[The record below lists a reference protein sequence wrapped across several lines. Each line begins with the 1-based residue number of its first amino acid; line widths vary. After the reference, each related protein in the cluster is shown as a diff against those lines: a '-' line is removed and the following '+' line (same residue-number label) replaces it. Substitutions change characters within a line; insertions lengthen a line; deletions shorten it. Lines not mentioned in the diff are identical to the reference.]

1 MAADQEKLSIEFA
14 GSARAQALA
23 EQAFNVLRGRGMFMS
38 SNAPIR
44 VPLESVRAFLASQ
57 AGASADE
64 VDEALAAN
72 AAIFAIET
80 ADDDVTYVVTTREG
94 RSPAQVVVPNIH
106 TFNARFLTP
115 LPKPAVPAAPKRERA
130 KVDPSWASFSLS
142 DYADLPDE
150 EEDEAEDV
158 PAPTIGAEDIEM
170 ILEPLTAIASAQIA
184 AKPAEEP
191 AAEAPAVEVEPK
203 AAAAPPP
210 PATPTSATSEV
221 AGLDDDAIAGAIRAV
236 LPNDVHV
243 AHFGDQWMAE
253 DRVPRL
259 SRGDLRRIKEYIEEQ
274 EQPLTDAV
282 LVQDVLNV
290 RPNSAEFDLMKFAL
304 NFRLSREHRD
314 FEFVGTSDQRFWSTS
329 NLPPIGTTRRKPN
342 EIGTDY
348 RFLVDEVTEQP
359 VEPRSVASIDH
370 IVTFYEYTL
379 GLLPYDAD
387 MQRLLPAPV
396 IEDQKTAV
404 LTFEIPQLYTTYLA
418 ELRYPTPNRGGF
430 LLGLDD
436 LYTESL
442 VPGSILAIS
451 ATENDGHY
459 KVEFIAT
466 KDRSERLLELDD
478 RRAARYTFRPT
489 TFASDVDDNWL
500 LTEERFPAL
509 GSEKPLEERVRRRPE
524 AVVEATFRRIG
535 VDDGNG
541 GKMATFAELLAVV
554 NVERPFSPELL
565 ASTLEADTNV
575 TADGDTYTYA
585 TGA

>member
-14 GSARAQALA
+14 GSERAQTLA
-23 EQAFNVLRGRGMFMS
+23 EQAFNVLRARGMFMS
-38 SNAPIR
+38 NNAPIR
-44 VPLESVRAFLASQ
+44 VTLDSVREFLGSQ
-57 AGASADE
+57 ASASADE

-72 AAIFAIET
+72 AAIFAIESG
-80 ADDDVTYVVTTREG
+80 DDDVAYVVTTREG
-94 RSPAQVVVPNIH
+94 RSPAAGSAPNIH
-106 TFNARFLTP
+106 TFASRFHTP
-115 LPKPAVPAAPKRERA
+115 LPKPAVPATPKRERA
-130 KVDPSWASFSLS
+130 KVDPSWANFSLS
-142 DYADLPDE
+142 DYADLLDE
-150 EEDEAEDV
+150 EEDEVEAT
-158 PAPTIGAEDIEM
+158 PAPTIGAEDIEL
-170 ILEPLTAIASAQIA
+170 ILEPLNALAAAPAQ
-184 AKPAEEP
+184 PAPTEEAP
-191 AAEAPAVEVEPK
+191 ATAPAVEEP
-203 AAAAPPP
+203 APEPAP
-210 PATPTSATSEV
+210 APATATSAV
-221 AGLDDDAIAGAIRAV
+221 AGLADAAIADAIRAV

-282 LVQDVLNV
+282 LVQDVLSV
-290 RPNSAEFDLMKFAL
+290 RPNSAEFELMKFAL

-329 NLPPIGTTRRKPN
+329 NLPPIGTARRKPN

-348 RFLVDEVTEQP
+348 RYLVEEIAEQEVA
-359 VEPRSVASIDH
+359 PRSVSSIDH

-387 MQRLLPAPV
+387 MQRLLPAPL

-436 LYTESL
+436 LYSESL
-442 VPGSILAIS
+442 VPGSIIAIS

-459 KVEFIAT
+459 KVEFIAS

-478 RRAARYTFRPT
+478 RRAVRYTFRPT
-489 TFASDVDDNWL
+489 TFASEVDDDWL

-524 AVVEATFRRIG
+524 AVVEATFARIG

-541 GKMATFAELLAVV
+541 GKMTTFAELLTAV
-554 NVERPFSPELL
+554 NVERPFSRELL
-565 ASTLEADTNV
+565 ASVLESDAHV

-585 TGA
+585 AGA